1 MLIQLDIENFRS
13 IKDKVSFSMLASKD
27 KSHENNL
34 IKEVDASGK
43 EIDVLKTSAIYG
55 ANGSGKTNVLEAF
68 SFITYLLSTSND
80 MQKGKKIPVDTFK
93 LEREY
98 MNKPSSFD
106 MIFKTKGIKYAYGF
120 SVTETKVVDEYLYSY
135 PNSRQTVIF
144 ERENTDEYTFKNDKE
159 KQTQI
164 KDKFHSDNKLFIST
178 LSVWEYEKA
187 QEPFYWLRDNLRI
200 IDPRTNTEE
209 FTINK
214 ILKNSSINM
223 RIKNTLNKVIEGIED
238 IKINEVEIDSKDLPL
253 LKFLNEEAKE
263 KILKNNEKLTS
274 VSVFHKMNDSDELV
288 EFDLG
293 DESDGT
299 QKLFGLLGIF
309 IDILDTGSTLVV
321 DELDVRLHSHLT
333 KFLVELFHNPEI
345 NKNNAQLIF
354 STHDTNLLDQDI
366 FRRDQIWFTEKK
378 EDKSTD
384 LYSLDDFRVR
394 KDAAIEKG
402 YLQGKYGAIPHLGG
416 GNIWE

>member
-1 MLIQLDIENFRS
+1 MLIQFSIENFCS
-13 IKDKVSFSMLASKD
+13 IKDKVTFSMLASKD
-27 KSHENNL
+27 ATHDNNL
-34 IKEVDASGK
+34 IKEVDNFGK
-43 EIDVLKTSAIYG
+43 EVNVLKTTAIYG
-55 ANGSGKTNVLEAF
+55 ANGSGKTNVIKALRF
-68 SFITYLLSTSND
+68 MTYLLRTSHE
-80 MQKGKKIPVDTFK
+80 MQKGKKIPVDPF
-93 LEREY
+93 REY
-98 MNKPSSFD
+98 INKPSSFD
-106 MIFKTKGIKYAYGF
+106 IMFKTKGIKYAYGF
-120 SVTETKVVDEYLYSY
+120 SVTETEVVDEYLYSY
-135 PNSRQTVIF
+135 PNGRQTVIF
-144 ERENTDEYTFKNDKE
+144 ERENINEYTFKNDKE
-159 KQTQI
+159 RQTQI

-187 QEPFYWLRDNLRI
+187 QVPFEWLNNNLTI
-200 IDPRTNTEE
+200 IDPKTSLEKFTVDKIINNNSVNT
-209 FTINK
+209 
-214 ILKNSSINM
+214 

-238 IKINEVEIDSKDLPL
+238 IKINEIEIDSKDLPL

-263 KILKNNEKLTS
+263 KILNNNEKLTS
-274 VSVFHKMNDSDELV
+274 VSIFHKMNDSEELV
-288 EFDLG
+288 EFDLA

-309 IDILDTGSTLVV
+309 IDILDNGSTLVV

-333 KFLVELFHNPEI
+333 KFLVELFHDPEV

-384 LYSLDDFRVR
+384 LYSLDDFKVR

-416 GNIWE
+416 GNVWE

>member
-1 MLIQLDIENFRS
+1 MLIQLGIENFRS
-13 IKDKVSFSMLASKD
+13 IKDKVTFSMLASKD
-27 KSHENNL
+27 KSHDDNL
-34 IKEVDASGK
+34 IKETDSNGK
-43 EIDVLKTSAIYG
+43 EVSILKTSAIYG
-55 ANGSGKTNVLEAF
+55 ANGSGKTNVLGAF
-68 SFITYLLSTSND
+68 SFMTYLLQNSNE
-80 MQKGKKIPVDTFK
+80 MQKGNKIPVDPFR

-98 MNKPSSFD
+98 IDKPSSFD
-106 MIFKTKGIKYAYGF
+106 IIFKTKGIKYAYGF

-135 PNSRQTVIF
+135 PNGRQTVIF
-144 ERENTDEYTFKNDKE
+144 ERENTNEYTFKSDKE
-159 KQTQI
+159 RQTQI

-187 QEPFYWLRDNLRI
+187 QEPFEWLRNNLKI
-200 IDPRTNTEE
+200 IDPRTNIEE
-209 FTINK
+209 FTVNK
-214 ILKNSSINM
+214 ILKNSSINI
-223 RIKNTLNKVIEGIED
+223 RIKNTLNRVIEGIED
-238 IKINEVEIDSKDLPL
+238 IKINEIDVDPKDLPL
-253 LKFLNEEAKE
+253 LKFLTEEAKE

-274 VSVFHKMNDSDELV
+274 VSIFHKMNDSDELV
-288 EFDLG
+288 EFDLA

-309 IDILDTGSTLVV
+309 TDILDNGSTLVV

-333 KFLVELFHNPEI
+333 KFLVELFHDPEI

-384 LYSLDDFRVR
+384 LYSLDDFKVR
-394 KDAAIEKG
+394 KDAVIEKG

-416 GNIWE
+416 GNVWE

>member
-1 MLIQLDIENFRS
+1 MLIQFSIENFCS
-13 IKDKVSFSMLASKD
+13 IKDKVTFSMLASKD
-27 KSHENNL
+27 ATHDNNL
-34 IKEVDASGK
+34 IKEVDNFGK
-43 EIDVLKTSAIYG
+43 EVNVLKTTAIYG
-55 ANGSGKTNVLEAF
+55 ANGSGKTNVIKALRF
-68 SFITYLLSTSND
+68 MTYLLRTSHE
-80 MQKGKKIPVDTFK
+80 MQKGKKIPVDPFR

-98 MNKPSSFD
+98 INKPSSFD
-106 MIFKTKGIKYAYGF
+106 IMFKTKGIKYAYGF
-120 SVTETKVVDEYLYSY
+120 SVTETEVVDEYLYSY
-135 PNSRQTVIF
+135 PNGRQTVIF
-144 ERENTDEYTFKNDKE
+144 ERENINEYTFKNDKE
-159 KQTQI
+159 RQTQI

-187 QEPFYWLRDNLRI
+187 QVPFEWLNNNLTI
-200 IDPRTNTEE
+200 IDPKTSLEKFTVDKIINNNSVNT
-209 FTINK
+209 
-214 ILKNSSINM
+214 

-238 IKINEVEIDSKDLPL
+238 IKINEIEIDSKDLPL

-263 KILKNNEKLTS
+263 KILNNNEKLTS
-274 VSVFHKMNDSDELV
+274 VSIFHKMNDSEELV
-288 EFDLG
+288 EFDLA

-309 IDILDTGSTLVV
+309 IDILDNGSTLVV

-333 KFLVELFHNPEI
+333 KFLVELFHDPEV

-384 LYSLDDFRVR
+384 LYSLDDFKVR

-416 GNIWE
+416 GNVWE